1 MYLVILTFP
10 LLAATV
16 AGFLGRKVGRAGS
29 HLITCGSLI
38 ITTLLAL
45 VAFYEVGLCES
56 PVSIKV
62 INWIDSEFMLISWGF
77 IYDSLTVSMLLP
89 VLLVSALVHIYSI
102 GYMSEDP
109 HNQRFFSYLSMFTFF
124 MLILVTGDNYLIMF
138 IGQIFPGLPML

>member
-1 MYLVILTFP
+1 MYLAILTFP

-16 AGFLGRKVGRAGS
+16 AGFLGRKVGRTGS

-56 PVSIKV
+56 PVSIKL

-138 IGQIFPGLPML
+138 IGQILPGLPML